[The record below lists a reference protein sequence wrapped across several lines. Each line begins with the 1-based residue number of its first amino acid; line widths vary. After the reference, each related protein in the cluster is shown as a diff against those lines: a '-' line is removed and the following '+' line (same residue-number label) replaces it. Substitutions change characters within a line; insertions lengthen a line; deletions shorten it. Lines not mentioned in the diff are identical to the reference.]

1 MNFRTPKFDAA
12 VAEIKALCGPTHTQ
26 LFRFGQFYVTRRTM
40 EDLLGQIAVELQGNL
55 RLTLQPDLLAN
66 TIAFFKAKLGVAAPD
81 VEAPVIFQ
89 MLDLIELNG
98 DMAGIRAMF
107 GPTVHD
113 SANARADFNAVW
125 TTTHIT
131 AAPLLSSSPASLS
144 KAQAAFE
151 IERDRCHQVLRAFAA
166 KLLKARGVGL
176 LPRTVELSVS
186 DLAGQPPQQ
195 ASPAGAGGVSAR
207 QTIVYTQPTLLAA
220 ATARMR
226 SALDEKGYVHCGVL
240 SGAAHEH
247 SKFPQPEHHILVIEH
262 DTIDGQ
268 EAFLFWDPDAAHS
281 NIAGTGWGDGF
292 GVLFSRAGR
301 LCTGVDDAD
310 LADID
315 RLNLPTNKTF
325 GDHVRDTR
333 RHCYQVY
340 TLQTLPM
347 RAALK
352 LHVKVLSPPAH
363 ADVDEMLGRARDVFA
378 ASGLDL
384 IELSRETI
392 AAGTNL
398 DRFQTLFVGDGSD
411 DEPSPELA
419 DLHAT
424 LRDARDFGIG
434 AHPTEAVIAFV
445 DTLVP
450 AQLGCARHPLEQP
463 GAVVSAALAT
473 PWTLA
478 YEIGRILGLESSIAP
493 GDLTFRSTAAI
504 DDEAPPTLSGD
515 DEESMLSSPLV
526 EA

>member
-1 MNFRTPKFDAA
+1 MSFGTPKFDAA

-26 LFRFGQFYVTRRTM
+26 LFRFGQFYVTRRTLD
-40 EDLLGQIAVELQGNL
+40 DLLAQITSELRGNL
-55 RLTLQPDLLAN
+55 RLALQPDQLAN
-66 TIAFFKAKLGVAAPD
+66 AIAFFKAKLEVAAPD
-81 VEAPVIFQ
+81 IDRKKILD
-89 MLDLIELNG
+89 MLGLIERDG

-107 GPTVHD
+107 TPTALD
-113 SANARADFNAVW
+113 SANARAEFNAVW

-131 AAPLLSSSPASLS
+131 AAPLLSSSPASLG
-144 KAQAAFE
+144 KAQAAFAFE
-151 IERDRCHQVLRAFAA
+151 SDRCHQVLRAFAA
-166 KLLKARGVGL
+166 KLLKARGIGV
-176 LPRTVELSVS
+176 LPRTVELSAG
-186 DLAGQPPQQ
+186 DLAGQLPQQ
-195 ASPAGAGGVSAR
+195 VSPAGAGDITAR
-207 QTIVYTQPTLLAA
+207 QTIVYTRPDVLAA

-226 SALDEKGYVHCGVL
+226 AALEKKGYVHCGVL
-240 SGAAHEH
+240 SGAMHEH
-247 SKFPQPEHHILVIEH
+247 SKFPNPEHHILVIEH

-268 EAFLFWDPDAAHS
+268 KAFLFWDPDAAHS
-281 NIAGTGWGDGF
+281 NIASTGWGNGF
-292 GVLFSRAGR
+292 GVLFSRDGR

-315 RLNLPTNKTF
+315 RLGLPTNKTF
-325 GDHVRDTR
+325 GDHLRDTR

-340 TLQTLPM
+340 TVQTLPM

-363 ADVDEMLGRARDVFA
+363 ADVDDMLGRAREVFA

-384 IELSRETI
+384 IELSRETVSP
-392 AAGTNL
+392 GTDL
-398 DRFQTLFVGDGSD
+398 DRFQTLFVGDGAD
-411 DEPSPELA
+411 DEPTPELV

-424 LRDARDFGIG
+424 LRDARDFGVG
-434 AHPTEAVIAFV
+434 ADPAEAVIAFV

-450 AQLGCARHPLEQP
+450 AQRGCARHPLEQP

-478 YEIGRILGLESSIAP
+478 YEIGRILGLGASIAP

-504 DDEAPPTLSGD
+504 DDEAPPTLSD
-515 DEESMLSSPLV
+515 DNVESLLSSPLV